1 MKTYNLILL
10 FLFHIIVL
18 GSVSVSGQTI
28 SSVKGRIEGAS
39 QGHGLSVILSN
50 ENMLLDVSPD
60 SQNDFIFEN
69 IEQGEYVLKVNGVGY
84 DTGLSQTVTIGQ
96 PEVDTGSTDAY
107 VFNVSKLT
115 EGGYRYKWKEDAS
128 PAGAEYSSY
137 VNKPVEVEIFGV
149 QETIPQQ
156 NFHPRLWED
165 YAIVLSDDQKPWNQ
179 EFAYRL
185 LETLDQLFIAHYDPL
200 TLSKWILSDDHI
212 DNDMTIRK
220 VGTETEL
227 VISRHAFTHAAPMLA
242 KVEGKRGKYYSKR
255 LHHACVR
262 FVTEEGT
269 NASRAEQILINRFGV
284 RISGLDYETL
294 TKSTTVET
302 ADRFQDFHAE
312 ELIQIINT
320 FEEMPEGFHKIPN
333 LKFLLRRKT
342 GHDHPLYP
350 SAPAVAWTSLEEGY
364 IEFVDIAFT
373 TISLEYLHRLIIH
386 EKAHFVYSSLLSDEL
401 RNKWFEIGGWYEN
414 VNDPDGWSTTKTTEF
429 VSAYAHKK
437 NPNEDFAES
446 VSYFVINPDKL
457 RSRALAKYEFI
468 RDYIMQGTI
477 YLSKIREDLTFEV
490 LNLFPDYDYPGK
502 IKSVDVLVE
511 GEPEEDKTLTLTIE
525 LHTMP
530 GILDGATQGFLRL
543 TSEVGTFKDMYINPV
558 DENGA
563 SVQSGSILK
572 GSIEFSKYAKA
583 GFWHTDQITIKDA
596 VGNERHSGV
605 DDFGWRLY
613 LDNPLE
619 DVDAPAYVKDSI
631 TTTVEDD
638 TLEGRSVSLLKVEW
652 VVDENKNMNAWAN
665 CYVSLLP
672 PGEDAYRLESYGY
685 AVDDQNDGYDTT
697 NKKCRVDFVIPEFY
711 RTGAYSVQS
720 IKMMD
725 QAGNQNVIYFSEKAS
740 DEPPVFVTVITEN
753 PDITA
758 PELDL
763 NKISV
768 SAEPTNP
775 LSPNGETIVT
785 FDYDVRDDISGLG
798 KVSYHLR
805 DPQGVD
811 HNYFHYHDN
820 FYSTFFEGDPL
831 SWVSYQDS
839 VVLPVGSAPGFW
851 GVSELYLQDKAN
863 NFKVYDFTETIRF
876 DLLEGSSSGADT
888 LSPVLTLNGDATIT
902 IYQDSTFGNP
912 GAAASDNIDG
922 DLTSNIV
929 VSGSVDTSS
938 AGTYTLKYDVS
949 DAAGNAA
956 ESVSRT
962 VVVEK
967 ATVLQTLDLKTGWN
981 LISFYVESEDMTPS
995 TVLESIKGN
1004 LLQIKNLKSSYDPAL
1019 PPFLNTLKGLNVK
1032 DGYWVSVD
1040 AAVSF
1045 DLEGEVPAGA
1055 SITVKPGWNLVG
1067 YPRESGAAP
1076 GAELTSL
1083 GGIVEQFKNLKSSY
1097 DPALPPFLNT
1107 LKVIAPGLGY
1117 WLKVSADGVWN
1128 VGDESGESSN
1138 RDISKMGPDDKS
1150 PDWGQVVVYPNV
1162 GATVLAEVFIIGDAV
1177 MGGSVV
1183 GAFVGD
1189 ELRGQQE
1196 VVLDDGRSYVAIN
1209 VNLAEAE
1216 KVSFR
1221 IWDAGN
1227 DKEYGVT
1234 MTMTLE
1240 MGEMY
1245 GTAEEFVKL
1254 NGVASGSG
1262 ITIRIVGYER
1272 EPFGF
1277 GFESQNGLS
1286 YVVEATDDWKEWG
1299 TLKTYNGT
1307 GTMIRFEDER
1317 DQVFPQIYYR
1327 VRVVE

>member
-1 MKTYNLILL
+1 MKIFNLILL
-10 FLFHIIVL
+10 CMIYVMVF
-18 GSVSVSGQTI
+18 GYVSVNGQTT
-28 SSVKGRIEGAS
+28 SSVKGRIEGAG

-50 ENMLLDVSPD
+50 ENILLDVSPD

-84 DTGLSQTVTIGQ
+84 DTGLSQAVTIGQ
-96 PEVDTGSTDAY
+96 SEVDAGSTDAF
-107 VFNVSKLT
+107 VFNVSELS
-115 EGGYRYKWKEDAS
+115 EDGYRFKWKEDAS

-137 VNKPVEVEIFGV
+137 VNKPVEVVLFGA

-185 LETLDQLFIAHYDPL
+185 LETLDQLFIAYYDALAP
-200 TLSKWILSDDHI
+200 SKWILSDDHI

-312 ELIQIINT
+312 ELMQIINT

-333 LKFLLRRKT
+333 LKYLLRRKT

-350 SAPAVAWTSLEEGY
+350 SAPAVAWTFLEEGY
-364 IEFVDIAFT
+364 IEFVDNAFT

-386 EKAHFVYSSLLSDEL
+386 EKAHFVYSSLLSDAL
-401 RNKWFEIGGWYEN
+401 RNKWFDIGGWYEN

-502 IKSVDVLVE
+502 IKSVDILVE

-525 LHTMP
+525 LHTMS
-530 GILDGATQGFLRL
+530 GILDGATQGRLRL
-543 TSEVGTFKDMYINPV
+543 TSEVKTFKDMYLNPV

-563 SVQSGSILK
+563 SVQSSSILK
-572 GSIEFSKYAKA
+572 GSIGFSKYAKA
-583 GFWHTDQITIKDA
+583 GFWHTDQITIWDA
-596 VGNERHSGV
+596 VGNERNSGV
-605 DDFGWRLY
+605 DDFGWKLY

-631 TTTVEDD
+631 TTTVEDG
-638 TLEGRSVSLLKVEW
+638 TLDGRSVNLLKVEW
-652 VVDENKNMNAWAN
+652 VVDENKSMNAWAN

-672 PGEDAYRLESYGY
+672 PGEEAYRLQNYGY
-685 AVDDQNDGYDTT
+685 AVDDQNDGYDTIT
-697 NKKCRVDFVIPEFY
+697 KKCRVDFVIPDFY
-711 RTGAYSVQS
+711 RSGDYSVQL

-725 QAGNQNVIYFSEKAS
+725 QAGNENVIYFSEKTS
-740 DEPPVFVTVITEN
+740 DEPPVFVTVITAN

-763 NKISV
+763 NKIYV
-768 SAEPTNP
+768 SAQPTNP

-785 FDYDVRDDISGLG
+785 LDYNVRDDISGLG
-798 KVSYHLR
+798 TVSYYLR
-805 DPQGVD
+805 DPQGID
-811 HNYFHYHDN
+811 HNYYHYHDN

-839 VVLPVGSAPGFW
+839 VVLPVGSAPGLW

-876 DLLEGSSSGADT
+876 DLLDDSSSGSDT
-888 LSPVLTLNGDATIT
+888 LPPVLTLIGDTSIT

-922 DLTSNIV
+922 DITSSIV
-929 VSGSVDTSS
+929 VSGSVDTSTL
-938 AGTYTLKYDVS
+938 GTYTLNYDVS

-956 ESVSRT
+956 TTVSRT

-967 ATVLQTLDLKTGWN
+967 NTETQTLSLNAGWN
-981 LISFYVESEDMTPS
+981 LVSFYVEASDMTAA
-995 TVLESIKGN
+995 TVLAPISSS
-1004 LLQIKNLKSSYDPAL
+1004 LLQIKNLTSSYDPSI
-1019 PPFLNTLKGLNVK
+1019 PSFLNTLSSLSVK
-1032 DGYWVSVD
+1032 DGYWLKVSE
-1040 AAVSF
+1040 AVTL
-1045 DLEGEVPAGA
+1045 DVEGTVPSGA
-1055 SITVKPGWNLVG
+1055 SISVKSGWNLVG
-1067 YPRESGAAP
+1067 YPRSSGEAVTD
-1076 GAELTSL
+1076 ELTSL
-1083 GGIVEQFKNLKSSY
+1083 GSTVVQIKNLQSSY
-1097 DPALPPFLNT
+1097 DPSIPSFLNT
-1107 LKVIAPGLGY
+1107 LSTMVPGSGY
-1117 WLKVSADGVWN
+1117 WLKVSADGTWT
-1128 VGDESGESSN
+1128 VGTVSESGSG
-1138 RDISKMGPDDKS
+1138 RVLGKMGPVRKMG
-1150 PDWGQVVVYPNV
+1150 WGPVVVYPNLS
-1162 GATVLAEVFIIGDAV
+1162 ATVLSEVSVGGKAV
-1177 MGGSVV
+1177 SSGSVV
-1183 GAFVGD
+1183 GAFVGE
-1189 ELRGQQE
+1189 ELRGEHE
-1196 VVLDDGRSYVAIN
+1196 VVLANGKSYGTLN
-1209 VNLAEAE
+1209 VNLAKAQR
-1216 KVSFR
+1216 VTYR
-1221 IWDAGN
+1221 IWEGETN
-1227 DKEYGVT
+1227 TEYGVT
-1234 MTMTLE
+1234 KTMTLHI
-1240 MGEMY
+1240 GERY
-1245 GTAEEFVKL
+1245 GTATELVKL
-1254 NGVASGSG
+1254 DGVLLAARPVLRSITAAPFSFRFDTEPNRDYSIEGS
-1262 ITIRIVGYER
+1262 
-1272 EPFGF
+1272 
-1277 GFESQNGLS
+1277 
-1286 YVVEATDDWKEWG
+1286 AD
-1299 TLKTYNGT
+1299 LKAWEVLEQFKSTKRSHQFSDPRNT
-1307 GTMIRFEDER
+1307 
-1317 DQVFPQIYYR
+1317 VFPHQYYR
-1327 VRVVE
+1327 VTVE